1 MSLVA
6 FLRENRRFLFAG
18 AVLSFLSSFGQ
29 TYFIAIFSAEIM
41 GAFSLTDGE
50 WGGLYTVSTTASA
63 LAMLWAGAL
72 TDRFRVRQLIWVVL
86 PGLALTCLAMAANST
101 VSLLFLVIFFL
112 RFFGQGMTVQLSVV
126 AMARWFA
133 ARRGLALSVAA
144 LGFAVGQA
152 GLPVLVASALTAV
165 DWRTIW
171 IGAALFLALATPV
184 LHWLLTLERTPQS
197 LGKDTHSVGME
208 GRHWT
213 RNEALKTSIFWL
225 LLPMLL
231 GPPAWGTA
239 LFFQQVHIAA
249 VKGWPLVDYLALI
262 PLLTVV
268 GIAATLISGQMIDR
282 FGSAAL
288 ARLYMLPFAA
298 TFFLI
303 GSAETLGVAAIG
315 MIFFGIGHGI
325 QATVP
330 AAFWSEYFGTRHIGS
345 IKAVSTS
352 IMVFGSA
359 LGTGISGMLIDL
371 GYDFPSQMAAIGV
384 YFLIAAV
391 LAWIATARA
400 KRALAP
406 A

>member
-1 MSLVA
+1 MSLFA
-6 FLRENRRFLFAG
+6 FLHENRRFLFAG

-41 GAFSLTDGE
+41 GTFDLSDGQ

-63 LAMLWAGAL
+63 LVMLWAGAL
-72 TDRFRVRQLIWVVL
+72 TDRFRVRQLIWTVL
-86 PGLALTCLAMAANST
+86 PVLALTCLAMAANSA
-101 VSLLFLVIFFL
+101 VPLLFLVIFFL
-112 RFFGQGMTVQLSVV
+112 RLFGQGMTMQLSVV

-133 ARRGLALSVAA
+133 ARRGLALSLAA

-152 GLPVLVASALTAV
+152 GLPVIVALGLTV
-165 DWRTIW
+165 FDWRSMW
-171 IGAALFLALATPV
+171 VGAALILALSVPL
-184 LHWLLTLERTPQS
+184 LHWLLTKERTPQS
-197 LGKDTHSVGME
+197 HAEDKQSVGMD

-213 RNEALKTSIFWL
+213 RGEVLRSPIFWL

-268 GIAATLISGQMIDR
+268 GIAATLVSGQLIDR

-288 ARLYMLPFAA
+288 ARFYMLPFAA

-325 QATVP
+325 QSTVP
-330 AAFWSEYFGTRHIGS
+330 AAFWSEYFGTRHIGA

-359 LGTGISGMLIDL
+359 IGPGISGALIDL
-371 GYDFPSQMAAIGV
+371 GYSFPEQMGVLVV
-384 YFLIAAV
+384 YFLIAAILV
-391 LAWIATARA
+391 WVATARA
-400 KRALAP
+400 KRSLAP